1 MIDCLNP
8 EVRDALPDLIHG
20 RLSELD
26 TATLTAHVES
36 CGACRA
42 ELALLR
48 EVQATAPIAPWI
60 DITRVASALP
70 ASGVSTVA
78 QPTEAP
84 RSSRFSGTQSV
95 LLKLVAAA
103 AIVIA
108 GTLAVD
114 AGRSTPDRVAVSA
127 PVASESVLS
136 VKTGEPASA
145 SASLSLLAGVQDLT
159 DEQIETLLA
168 DIDVIEPLPAAE
180 PEPAVITVDNVEVTQ

>member
-26 TATLTAHVES
+26 TAILTAHVES

-145 SASLSLLAGVQDLT
+145 SLSLLAGVQDLT